1 MFDNGVT
8 VEKRQRKSQ
17 KLNKLVISDDVT
29 NLTRNKPLFLLYSH
43 FVGNHVIHSSI
54 FHTLVNLHR
63 DYARSV

>member
-1 MFDNGVT
+1 MFDKGLT

-29 NLTRNKPLFLLYSH
+29 NLTRNKPLFLLFSLI
-43 FVGNHVIHSSI
+43 VGNHVIHSSK

-63 DYARSV
+63 NYARSV